1 MMSALAP
8 SHYPETPWHED
19 HAANA
24 AAQFDLEA
32 DLNRWE
38 NEGGRAIALE
48 SGETTIEE
56 Q

>member
-8 SHYPETPWHED
+8 SHYPETPWGED

-24 AAQFDLEA
+24 AAQFNLEA

-38 NEGGRAIALE
+38 NEGGRVIALR
-48 SGETTIEE
+48 SSETTTEE